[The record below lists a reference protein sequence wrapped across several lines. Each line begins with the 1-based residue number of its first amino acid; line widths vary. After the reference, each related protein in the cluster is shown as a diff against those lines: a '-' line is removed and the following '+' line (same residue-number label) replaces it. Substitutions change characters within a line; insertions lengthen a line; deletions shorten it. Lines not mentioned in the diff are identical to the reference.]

1 MTLENQIIEEIE
13 EQPEGLNIK
22 TSEEAIYVYKNYSKQ
37 KIEQRD
43 EIQRRNACKPEWIIR
58 DDIVVSGMSGRFP
71 ESDSVEEFATNLYNN
86 VDLIVEDERRW
97 PFNYM
102 GLPKGCGKIKNIGA
116 FDNEFF
122 RIDVKEADHMD
133 AQVRIMLEITYEALW
148 DAGIDPTTLANT
160 NTGVFLGN
168 CFDEFLAAHSEDG
181 INLPEYK
188 QCFFAMLHNVYGFQG
203 PAKHFDSACASGFSA
218 LHEAM
223 VSLRSGECERALVVG
238 LNICLRAGTQK
249 QFLILNMLSPDGHCK
264 CLDDDANGYA
274 KGEACAAIVLQRRSE
289 AKRIYAT
296 IVHTKTNCD
305 GYKDLGITYPSFE
318 IQRELISNTY
328 REIGIDPNEVDY
340 CEAHCTGT
348 QAGDP
353 SEMRAIVESMCVN
366 RDKPLLI
373 GAIKSIIGHT
383 EASSGICSLIKTI
396 LSFERELIPANL
408 FMDKINHRID
418 GLVSGQL
425 LPIVENTPFKG
436 NLIGLNCFGF
446 GGVNVHAIIRKNPK
460 EPISNDCFG
469 NLPRLILFCG
479 RNFKTLEK
487 IEKFLLQNNPKEV
500 TKDFLG
506 LLNEI
511 SKTSPLPA
519 KKINGMNHRQFL
531 LATPDASGS
540 KLNFTQRSA
549 SNKIEEISTPPI
561 CFVYTGMGCQWSGMG
576 EDLDRIPVIA
586 EVFDRC
592 STALKQLNEEISLES
607 LLTSNEPKLLQSS
620 PINSFVAIAAIQ
632 IALTELL
639 KFLDIQPDHYIGHS
653 IGELLC
659 AYADGCLTLEETIQ
673 CAYLRGKSIE
683 EMLIKRNRFG
693 GMAALGCTLEQA
705 NEYCRKYS
713 EGKISIACLNSIESV
728 TVSGPKE
735 EMEKFLQTIQKN
747 EPDLFVRPVNSS
759 NIAFHCSMI
768 DDFRSPLIE
777 SLQNVIKTKR
787 SISSK
792 WLGTT
797 YEQRIEDF
805 DANYL
810 ADNLIKPVRFYQ
822 TFQKLPK
829 ESIFIEIAPHNLL
842 KSIIKRNL
850 LDRSENSF
858 RYSGMLTKL
867 VSPRESNEN
876 LMNLT
881 TPSLNS
887 FIVWE
892 HTKNFKC
899 LQYPEFFNYDR
910 LAQSLKQFDLQTPTE
925 RFYSD
930 HCIDGRVLFP
940 ATGYLYLAWE
950 MIAKILNVPKESFP
964 IIFEDVFLHRAT
976 IMNKSGLTSFTMKF
990 NQSSGSFSIM
1000 ESGTLTTTG
1009 KVYLPRHDDPNIFS
1023 LELKIKDIYKE
1034 FRLRGYDYGQEFQ
1047 SIQHLEVFDKTA
1059 LAKICYKNWI
1069 TFVDGMIQTAV
1080 IGRPIRGLFVPVRL
1094 KYLRF
1099 DPKIFFENLNRSETK
1114 ILDTMFDG
1122 RLNIGVAKGIEFQGI
1137 KANLAPRKLNT
1148 VQPIEE
1154 ISEFVKH
1161 FEFDLPLA
1169 FDRFDS
1175 EDDRLRSTELLRSYQ
1190 DDCHRMIVKSHSD
1203 ESIESELI
1211 ESKRIK
1217 PILWNYLKELLAIK
1231 SKEEFDPDQQRETLF
1246 DIECDRLFDH
1256 YLNELFLRPSLETVM
1271 ENILGQNVNILE
1283 VGQTKWIVADEI
1295 LRLIKWI
1302 QKMDLIV
1309 YKDSSIFPLKP
1320 QQRIDYNSLL
1330 ESIKD
1335 CLNDER
1341 FALFLLRDQV
1351 YPIERALSEIFGIS
1365 IEQNI
1370 ADKFRVQELLNLID
1384 KSPLR
1389 LISHHQH
1396 FINLTSNLED
1406 WFDELQIQLKQS
1418 AQHSTDDDSKRF
1430 IWLIANEDHS
1440 GVIGMVN
1447 CLRREPNGDK
1457 IQQTD
1462 PSKTLLLNVVTRGD
1476 LSSLQWFESQHK
1488 HIDSDGGAKRG
1499 ENLFTVYYAP
1509 LNFRD
1514 IMLATGKLPPD
1525 ALPDDMGLD
1534 DCILGLEFAGRNSQG
1549 QRVMG
1554 MVPSKGLA
1562 STLILNND
1570 EFVWTIPEGWSMEEA
1585 STVPV
1590 AYATAYYAL
1599 CIRGKLKRN
1608 ETVLIHS
1615 GSGAVGQ
1622 AAISICLSYQCRLFI
1637 TVGSIE
1643 KQNFLVERFANQL
1656 KPEQFA
1662 SSRNTD
1668 FEK

>member
-1 MTLENQIIEEIE
+1 
-13 EQPEGLNIK
+13 
-22 TSEEAIYVYKNYSKQ
+22 
-37 KIEQRD
+37 
-43 EIQRRNACKPEWIIR
+43 
-58 DDIVVSGMSGRFP
+58 
-71 ESDSVEEFATNLYNN
+71 
-86 VDLIVEDERRW
+86 
-97 PFNYM
+97 
-102 GLPKGCGKIKNIGA
+102 
-116 FDNEFF
+116 
-122 RIDVKEADHMD
+122 
-133 AQVRIMLEITYEALW
+133 
-148 DAGIDPTTLANT
+148 
-160 NTGVFLGN
+160 
-168 CFDEFLAAHSEDG
+168 
-181 INLPEYK
+181 
-188 QCFFAMLHNVYGFQG
+188 
-203 PAKHFDSACASGFSA
+203 
-218 LHEAM
+218 
-223 VSLRSGECERALVVG
+223 
-238 LNICLRAGTQK
+238 
-249 QFLILNMLSPDGHCK
+249 
-264 CLDDDANGYA
+264 
-274 KGEACAAIVLQRRSE
+274 
-289 AKRIYAT
+289 
-296 IVHTKTNCD
+296 
-305 GYKDLGITYPSFE
+305 
-318 IQRELISNTY
+318 
-328 REIGIDPNEVDY
+328 
-340 CEAHCTGT
+340 
-348 QAGDP
+348 
-353 SEMRAIVESMCVN
+353 
-366 RDKPLLI
+366 
-373 GAIKSIIGHT
+373 
-383 EASSGICSLIKTI
+383 
-396 LSFERELIPANL
+396 
-408 FMDKINHRID
+408 
-418 GLVSGQL
+418 
-425 LPIVENTPFKG
+425 
-436 NLIGLNCFGF
+436 
-446 GGVNVHAIIRKNPK
+446 
-460 EPISNDCFG
+460 
-469 NLPRLILFCG
+469 
-479 RNFKTLEK
+479 
-487 IEKFLLQNNPKEV
+487 
-500 TKDFLG
+500 
-506 LLNEI
+506 
-511 SKTSPLPA
+511 
-519 KKINGMNHRQFL
+519 
-531 LATPDASGS
+531 
-540 KLNFTQRSA
+540 
-549 SNKIEEISTPPI
+549 
-561 CFVYTGMGCQWSGMG
+561 
-576 EDLDRIPVIA
+576 
-586 EVFDRC
+586 
-592 STALKQLNEEISLES
+592 
-607 LLTSNEPKLLQSS
+607 
-620 PINSFVAIAAIQ
+620 
-632 IALTELL
+632 
-639 KFLDIQPDHYIGHS
+639 
-653 IGELLC
+653 
-659 AYADGCLTLEETIQ
+659 
-673 CAYLRGKSIE
+673 
-683 EMLIKRNRFG
+683 
-693 GMAALGCTLEQA
+693 
-705 NEYCRKYS
+705 
-713 EGKISIACLNSIESV
+713 
-728 TVSGPKE
+728 
-735 EMEKFLQTIQKN
+735 
-747 EPDLFVRPVNSS
+747 
-759 NIAFHCSMI
+759 
-768 DDFRSPLIE
+768 
-777 SLQNVIKTKR
+777 
-787 SISSK
+787 
-792 WLGTT
+792 
-797 YEQRIEDF
+797 
-805 DANYL
+805 
-810 ADNLIKPVRFYQ
+810 
-822 TFQKLPK
+822 
-829 ESIFIEIAPHNLL
+829 
-842 KSIIKRNL
+842 
-850 LDRSENSF
+850 
-858 RYSGMLTKL
+858 
-867 VSPRESNEN
+867 
-876 LMNLT
+876 
-881 TPSLNS
+881 
-887 FIVWE
+887 
-892 HTKNFKC
+892 
-899 LQYPEFFNYDR
+899 
-910 LAQSLKQFDLQTPTE
+910 
-925 RFYSD
+925 
-930 HCIDGRVLFP
+930 
-940 ATGYLYLAWE
+940 

-1023 LELKIKDIYKE
+1023 LQYLLDGVDKLRTEHRCRLELKIKDIYKE

-1295 LRLIKWI
+1295 LRLIKMDTFRIDFNYHLLHPSASTLSADRLQSISSHHEWLADKSKFPTHLE
-1302 QKMDLIV
+1302 KMDLIV

-1389 LISHHQH
+1389 LISHRSNQMGVHAILIRKISYKIITQDQH

-1457 IQQTD
+1457 IRCLLNLDEKNRPIDYESELFRKILQNNLFMNIIDYDGSFGAIHHFQLFLNE
-1462 PSKTLLLNVVTRGD
+1462 SKPIPVKHCFLNVVTRGD

-1668 FEK
+1668 FEKMILSATDGRGVDIVLNSLAEEKLHASINCLAPFGRFLEIGKFDLSQDNKLGNRSSCCDLILEG